1 METLMA
7 AELPQ
12 QKAGG
17 GLARR
22 LVRLLRRKRSTAG
35 SVAGGGEYDESS
47 MDSSI
52 NSLSKLKLSAAKL
65 DVLFRSAAQPAASP
79 AVDAAAAHALV
90 ASLFAGVSA
99 VKAAYAQLQQAQ
111 HPYDAEAIQ
120 SADAAMVAELTKLSD
135 HKRRFA
141 RDPAAAAKSAAAGPA
156 ALAAHADEQRH
167 LLRTYEITAGKL
179 GRELRARDAEAERAR
194 AALADELRAARALE
208 ERAHPGRTL
217 AALDGLH
224 LSGLNA
230 THFLT
235 ALRHAARSVRSF
247 AKSMLG
253 EMRRAGWDPVAAAAA
268 AHPGVPLRH
277 PGDAKFALESFVALK
292 MFDGFH
298 RRDFGLSAL
307 HDRSSY
313 DRRRLFDEFAE
324 LKAAPA
330 AEFLDARS
338 SRWGALGEFLR
349 DRYLSVVHERMEAA
363 FFGSTAQRGAAASAG
378 AALPGTPWFAEFA
391 EMARR
396 VWLLHCLFLAF
407 DDGGAS
413 TIFQVAAGARFSEVY
428 MESVGDGD
436 GDGDDGGAGT
446 AVAAAAAGDR
456 VVGFTVVP
464 GFKVGRTVM
473 QCRVYL
479 SRPAR
484 QP

>member
-120 SADAAMVAELTKLSD
+120 SADAAM
-135 HKRRFA
+135 
-141 RDPAAAAKSAAAGPA
+141 
-156 ALAAHADEQRH
+156 
-167 LLRTYEITAGKL
+167 
-179 GRELRARDAEAERAR
+179 
-194 AALADELRAARALE
+194 

-235 ALRHAARSVRSF
+235 ALRHAARSVCSF

-324 LKAAPA
+324 LKATPA

-349 DRYLSVVHERMEAA
+349 DRYLSVVHERMEEA

-436 GDGDDGGAGT
+436 GDDGGAGT

>member
-1 METLMA
+1 MERSHLA
-7 AELPQ
+7 VLL
-12 QKAGG
+12 
-17 GLARR
+17 GLLAF
-22 LVRLLRRKRSTAG
+22 A
-35 SVAGGGEYDESS
+35 
-47 MDSSI
+47 
-52 NSLSKLKLSAAKL
+52 
-65 DVLFRSAAQPAASP
+65 
-79 AVDAAAAHALV
+79 
-90 ASLFAGVSA
+90 AGV
-99 VKAAYAQLQQAQ
+99 
-111 HPYDAEAIQ
+111 
-120 SADAAMVAELTKLSD
+120 
-135 HKRRFA
+135 
-141 RDPAAAAKSAAAGPA
+141 PAAAAATAVEGAQAA
-156 ALAAHADEQRH
+156 
-167 LLRTYEITAGKL
+167 T
-179 GRELRARDAEAERAR
+179 AEASCEPSILATQVSLFCAPDMPTAQCCEPVVASVDLGGGVPCLCRV
-194 AALADELRAARALE
+194 AAEPQLII
-208 ERAHPGRTL
+208 
-217 AALDGLH
+217 
-224 LSGLNA
+224 SGLNA

-247 AKSMLG
+247 AKSMLV

-363 FFGSTAQRGAAASAG
+363 FFGSTSQRGAAASAG